1 MNGTAPAES
10 SDNLLYVLED
20 DPLVARTLTQT
31 LSGYGFRCRWF
42 RTAAELSAQL
52 GQQTP
57 ALCIVDLGLPD
68 RDGLDVVKEL
78 QQKCDC
84 GVLILTGRGYVSD
97 RVAGLEL
104 GADDYVVKPFE
115 PRELVARIRSI
126 LRRRGRAGPA
136 PAPTPAGSRRIA
148 GFEGWRFDPASYAL
162 TGPEGAEEVLSAAE
176 AKLLLTLIERPS
188 RVLTREQ
195 LAGTPD
201 LLPYD
206 RSIDVR
212 ISRLRRKL
220 RDDPHNPRLIK
231 TVYGAGYLLAA
242 TVKWEQT

>member
-1 MNGTAPAES
+1 MNGTAPTEALE
-10 SDNLLYVLED
+10 DRIYILED
-20 DPLVARTLTQT
+20 DPLVARTLTQA

-42 RTAAELSAQL
+42 RTAAELLDKLPHQP
-52 GQQTP
+52 P

-68 RDGLDVVKEL
+68 RDGLDVVREL
-78 QQKCDC
+78 QHKCNC
-84 GVLILTGRGYVSD
+84 GVLILTGRGLVSD
-97 RVAGLEL
+97 RVLGLEL

-126 LRRRGRAGPA
+126 LRRRGAAGA
-136 PAPTPAGSRRIA
+136 PAPGIRRVA
-148 GFEGWRFDPASYAL
+148 SFEGWRFDPASYTL
-162 TGPEGAEEVLSAAE
+162 TSPESREEVLSAAE
-176 AKLLLTLIERPS
+176 AKLLMTLIERPS

-242 TVKWEQT
+242 TVKWETT

>member
-1 MNGTAPAES
+1 MNDAP
-10 SDNLLYVLED
+10 DNLLYVLED
-20 DPLVARTLTQT
+20 DALVARTVSQT
-31 LSGYGFRCRWF
+31 LSGYGFRCRCF
-42 RTAAELSAQL
+42 RTAAELFGHLPSEP
-52 GQQTP
+52 P

-68 RDGLDVVKEL
+68 RDGLDVVKDL
-78 QQKCDC
+78 QQQCDC

-126 LRRRGRAGPA
+126 LRRRGRARSEGE
-136 PAPTPAGSRRIA
+136 GSRRIA
-148 GFEGWRFDPASYAL
+148 SFDGWRFDPGTYAL
-162 TGPEGAEEVLSAAE
+162 TSPDGEEELLSSAE
-176 AKLLLTLIERPS
+176 AKLLATLLERPS
-188 RVLTREQ
+188 RVLSREQ

-220 RDDPHNPRLIK
+220 RDDPYNPRLIK
-231 TVYGAGYLLAA
+231 TVYGAGYLLA
-242 TVKWEQT
+242 TSVKWVQA